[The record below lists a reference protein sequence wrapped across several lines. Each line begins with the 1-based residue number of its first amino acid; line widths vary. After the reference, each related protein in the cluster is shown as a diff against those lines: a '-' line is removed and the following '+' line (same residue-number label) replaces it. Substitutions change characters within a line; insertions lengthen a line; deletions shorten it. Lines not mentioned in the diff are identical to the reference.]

1 MLPRIWRSWC
11 WTTSLA
17 CWAASCH
24 VPASSPPT
32 GPCWQRSVACCR
44 APAGHAYSQAGD
56 AAALASAVDCIFS
69 PEILDVV
76 REAATTVE
84 RLRDRFGLSE
94 PYRDPLMEFFG
105 PRISTATPRARRPRN
120 TPYGHPDTVTA
131 AAYHRQRGTCPSWSP
146 TPDLGRNL
154 VAGAWCCSSVHA
166 LWRRPISLVSIWTGK
181 VNGRRIY
188 ISWGAAG
195 VHHCAGHDLH
205 RSGSTP
211 RWPSSSTPPR
221 GDTRGEGV
229 SDGQPIDGLRQPG
242 PGTAAPPVPGTGPTA

>member
-154 VAGAWCCSSVHA
+154 VAGAVA
-166 LWRRPISLVSIWTGK
+166 LQFRPRLVEASDQFGEHLDRK
-181 VNGRRIY
+181 MDGRRIY
-188 ISWGAAG
+188 ISWG
-195 VHHCAGHDLH
+195 
-205 RSGSTP
+205 
-211 RWPSSSTPPR
+211 RWGPS
-221 GDTRGEGV
+221 
-229 SDGQPIDGLRQPG
+229 LR
-242 PGTAAPPVPGTGPTA
+242 

>member
-131 AAYHRQRGTCPSWSP
+131 AAYHRQRGTYPSWSP

-154 VAGAWCCSSVHA
+154 VAGGVAV
-166 LWRRPISLVSIWTGK
+166 RPRLVEASDQLGEHLDREGERQADIHI
-181 VNGRRIY
+181 VGRR
-188 ISWGAAG
+188 WGPSLRRARPPPAQGLRSAGRPAAR
-195 VHHCAGHDLH
+195 H
-205 RSGSTP
+205 RA
-211 RWPSSSTPPR
+211 
-221 GDTRGEGV
+221 DTRGEGV
-229 SDGQPIDGLRQPG
+229 PDGQPIDGLRQPG
-242 PGTAAPPVPGTGPTA
+242 PGTAAPPVPGAGPAA